1 MKTLI
6 KLVLIIAFVTIIGFT
21 MAGCNDASDE
31 ASLEG
36 TWTTTEEGVIIDFK
50 FNKGNIEITLNDSLF
65 ERGIYSVNGNR
76 LTVTPTHIWGDCEIL
91 GIELEAEWYTITEFF
106 SAIGLDDELP
116 AEIEAII
123 PESEIVF
130 IYSVKDDKLTL
141 TMDLTQVGRTG
152 TETVVLL
159 RK

>member
-1 MKTLI
+1 MKTVI
-6 KLVLIIAFVTIIGFT
+6 KLVGIIAFVTVIGFT

-36 TWTTTEEGVIIDFK
+36 TWTTTEEGVTIDFK
-50 FNKGNIEITLNDSLF
+50 FNKGNVEVMLNNSLF
-65 ERGIYSVNGNR
+65 EKGIYSVNGNR

-91 GIELEAEWYTITEFF
+91 GIELEAEWYTINEFF
-106 SAIGLDDELP
+106 SAMELP

-123 PESEIVF
+123 PKSEIVF